1 MFPPHAIPRFL
12 ECTGLSLLLIVWFSL
27 FKMQQTYKKKKC
39 FCCKICTHSLINPLS
54 HLLFFVLGKTLICFF
69 YVYTT
74 LWFFLCV
81 CTLWVGMSPL
91 MMMVSEQN
99 FLFCIWLFSTGLRW
113 SWMMHEVHSLPHKSS
128 SLIISSEKRHFII
141 HLFLGKLLK
150 PFLSKEEMSLG
161 VFEAK

>member
-27 FKMQQTYKKKKC
+27 FKMQQTYKKKMFLLQDLHSQSDKSLVT
-39 FCCKICTHSLINPLS
+39 FALLCTWKDSY
-54 HLLFFVLGKTLICFF
+54 LLFLCLYNALV
-69 YVYTT
+69 
-74 LWFFLCV
+74 FFLCV